1 MKPTFPVISCLILA
15 FVLMSQTAHA
25 IMPWEV
31 RWHNEQ
37 SDTTCLTNLLKKG
50 VDSGL
55 SDGDLIVFFG
65 EQFIDKPYAGGT
77 LEGEPEM
84 LTVNVDEFDCT
95 TFVETVL
102 ALTTTV
108 GERRAGWQDF
118 IHNLESLRYRQGN
131 LDDYSS
137 RLHYIS
143 DWIVDNS
150 HRGNL
155 HEVTDRWQGV
165 GYNVKSLDFMTK
177 HRSSYSALA
186 DSTQFTRMK
195 SVETGYRSHR
205 FPYIKTSNLSGK
217 SGMRFLNQGDILAF
231 TTKTAGLDVSHMGI
245 VVVEADGPHLLHA
258 SSKAGRVVKE
268 KTLLSEYLKKN
279 PGVTGARV
287 IRIGER

>member
-1 MKPTFPVISCLILA
+1 
-15 FVLMSQTAHA
+15 
-25 IMPWEV
+25 MPWEV

-37 SDTTCLTNLLKKG
+37 SDTTCLTNLLKEG
-50 VDSGL
+50 VRSNLSG
-55 SDGDLIVFFG
+55 GDLIVFFG

-77 LEGEPEM
+77 LEGSPEM
-84 LTVNVDEFDCT
+84 LTVNMDEFDCT

-102 ALTTTV
+102 ALTATV
-108 GERRAGWQDF
+108 EERRAGWQDF
-118 IHNLESLRYRQGN
+118 IHNLENLRYRQGN
-131 LDDYSS
+131 VDGYSS

-155 HEVTDRWQGV
+155 HEVTDRMQGV
-165 GYNVKSLDFMTK
+165 GHTVKTLDFMTN
-177 HRSSYSALA
+177 HRSSYAALA
-186 DSTQFTRMK
+186 DSAEFARMK

-205 FPYIKTSNLSGK
+205 FPYMKTSTLSGK
-217 SGMRFLNQGDILAF
+217 NGMKSLTQGDILAF

-245 VVVEADGPHLLHA
+245 VVVEPDGPHLLHA

-287 IRIGER
+287 IRLGER